1 MDSDPY
7 VGISDGN
14 KSNLFILRDPSNFPS
29 YTPCQP
35 YPAAQ
40 DDVRIPANSVQASV
54 YQLHFDPFHQYGV
67 CSAAY
72 NNGFSNSGRFN
83 SKLDVAKELSLVVK
97 REHAAEKYDFRYFNI
112 EIY

>member
-1 MDSDPY
+1 MDSDPS

-14 KSNLFILRDPSNFPS
+14 NSNLFTFLDPGNFKTS
-29 YTPCQP
+29 SPCP
-35 YPAAQ
+35 PNAAAQ
-40 DDVRIPANSVQASV
+40 DDVRIPANSIQASV